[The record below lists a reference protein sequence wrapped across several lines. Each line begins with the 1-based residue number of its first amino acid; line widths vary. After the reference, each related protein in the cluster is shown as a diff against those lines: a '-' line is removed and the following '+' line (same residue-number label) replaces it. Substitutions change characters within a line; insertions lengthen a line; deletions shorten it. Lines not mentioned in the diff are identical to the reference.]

1 MARISRK
8 YDKIDSVISKLKA
21 YSTLFQ
27 VYKHNIDQKQKNI
40 EYLPNI
46 YYQNLIKLNKISV
59 LFNLIPNICMI

>member
-1 MARISRK
+1 MLLMFNMRKCSRMARISRK

-40 EYLPNI
+40 EFLP
-46 YYQNLIKLNKISV
+46 
-59 LFNLIPNICMI
+59 